1 MILVYT
7 VGEISGGKSRFDYIF
22 YYETLWISK
31 NVKLF
36 IRSNN
41 KIIQFLFDKGHIN
54 PAVTWAC
61 LITNKISVLRALSY
75 MVSQLIGGI
84 LGSALLKSILPK
96 NIQYSMGCHG
106 LNPLLTPG
114 QGFGAEVIF
123 TAIFIF
129 VVFATGN

>member
-1 MILVYT
+1 MILT
-7 VGEISGGKSRFDYIF
+7 
-22 YYETLWISK
+22 
-31 NVKLF
+31 
-36 IRSNN
+36 
-41 KIIQFLFDKGHIN
+41 FDKGHIN

-75 MVSQLIGGI
+75 MVAQLIGGI
-84 LGSALLKSILPK
+84 LGSALLKSILPNK
-96 NIQYSMGCHG
+96 VQYSMGCHG

-129 VVFATGN
+129 VVFATGNFIILELSCNQILSNQPFCW